1 MLSNKIQDQGL
12 PEGYYMSDINKNN
25 ENVNNQDTNEFN
37 YFTLN
42 KKVYREL
49 KLNQKKNKIKTDE
62 LYFIM
67 NHLACEYVTYK
78 NGLVG
83 VFDKLTQDQLAEE
96 LNINRGRI
104 SAHLDKLQEMNFIK
118 IFNYRPLVLQI
129 LEIPKKPEINDI
141 KGLLF
146 YVSANLHE
154 FNFHTNSDKRTSFF
168 DTFKKYEREI
178 IQNNIR
184 RAEVPTTHTSISNDE
199 IEDPFG
205 YAEFTS

>member
-83 VFDKLTQDQLAEE
+83 VFDKLTQYQLAEE